1 MLLQVSFSL
10 ANFSIKGLFGGTSAA
25 TPEEAPAQPK
35 EDEAAIAAATN
46 AQRVEEERLA
56 AEKAAA
62 EKLAEGERVA
72 AAEQKKKA
80 EEERDAAEAKTLEEE
95 RIATEKKKIEEERIA
110 AEKAAAEQKAAEER
124 IAAAEEK
131 AEEER
136 VAAANRKKKAD
147 QEKIVTS
154 ASLASCEA
162 REMSGENQ
170 SREWQVERRAM
181 EAKLGDALKAQANA
195 ERELASVRKE
205 LERESK
211 ALADKDA
218 FTEEMGEELVGSL
231 PSLPAIFYLHSNRLT
246 PCCDS
251 QVMFLKHFLILM
263 AGEVEA

>member
-25 TPEEAPAQPK
+25 APEAPAQPK

-46 AQRVEEERLA
+46 AQRVEEERIA

-62 EKLAEGERVA
+62 EKLAEEERVA
-72 AAEQKKKA
+72 A
-80 EEERDAAEAKTLEEE
+80 EAKKLEEE
-95 RIATEKKKIEEERIA
+95 RIASEKKKVEEERIA
-110 AEKAAAEQKAAEER
+110 AEKAAAEQKAEEER
-124 IAAAEEK
+124 IAAAEKKAEREHVAAAEQKKK
-131 AEEER
+131 AEEEKI
-136 VAAANRKKKAD
+136 AA
-147 QEKIVTS
+147 S
-154 ASLASCEA
+154 ASLASSEA
-162 REMSGENQ
+162 REMSEENQ
-170 SREWQVERRAM
+170 NREWQEERRVM

-218 FTEEMGEELVGSL
+218 FTEEMGDELVGSL
-231 PSLPAIFYLHSNRLT
+231 LSLPAIFNLHSTGFT

-251 QVMFLKHFLILM
+251 RVMILMHFLILM
-263 AGEVEA
+263 TGEVEA

>member
-25 TPEEAPAQPK
+25 APEAPAQPK
-35 EDEAAIAAATN
+35 EDEAAIGAATN
-46 AQRVEEERLA
+46 AQRVKEERIA

-62 EKLAEGERVA
+62 ETLAEEERVAAEGKKLEEERIANEKKKVEEKRIAAENAEEKAEEERIAAAEKKAEREHVA

-80 EEERDAAEAKTLEEE
+80 EEEK
-95 RIATEKKKIEEERIA
+95 IA
-110 AEKAAAEQKAAEER
+110 A
-124 IAAAEEK
+124 
-131 AEEER
+131 
-136 VAAANRKKKAD
+136 
-147 QEKIVTS
+147 S
-154 ASLASCEA
+154 SSLVSSEA
-162 REMSGENQ
+162 REMSEENQ
-170 SREWQVERRAM
+170 NREWQEERRVM

-231 PSLPAIFYLHSNRLT
+231 LSLPAIFNLHSTGFT

-251 QVMFLKHFLILM
+251 RVMILMHFLTLM
-263 AGEVEA
+263 TGEVEA